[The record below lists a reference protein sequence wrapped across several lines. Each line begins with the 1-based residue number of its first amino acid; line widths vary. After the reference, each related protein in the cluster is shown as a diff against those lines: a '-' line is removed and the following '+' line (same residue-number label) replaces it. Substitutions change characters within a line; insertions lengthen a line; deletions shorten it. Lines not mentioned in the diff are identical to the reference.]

1 MQFAVIAP
9 FSTIARRSR
18 LTKMMPVLKAKGLA
32 PIFYG
37 WERVV
42 GEAQGSEDK
51 VVEERII
58 LRGGGN
64 NTRRARLMYP
74 LWMVAVFWLTLR
86 LGRRANLFCLGWETA
101 FPALIASRFTGARV
115 IFDDA
120 DRFSLIISLPRP
132 LHRLV
137 QALERWT
144 SRRVDLHIVPSFA
157 RYEWRG
163 QNMMVLRN
171 VPVRSDYERARG
183 KKAQTSTAGLVVYVN
198 GWFGETRGGPIFIE
212 MMKKAADRNLPIRM
226 ILAGRLAGPACEKLA
241 AQPNVEYRGKLELVE
256 ALKLYREADLVLTYF
271 DPAIP
276 INRLAES
283 NKWGDCVFLD
293 VPFIVNSE
301 VETAASFVRAGGAMT
316 VPYHDVDGLLELLAP
331 LAEQPARLAP
341 YRNALRH
348 LEEEYQ
354 PFDTAFGV
362 LIDSFLAGETGLGQV
377 STESGISG

>member
-1 MQFAVIAP
+1 MRFVVIAP
-9 FSTIARRSR
+9 LSTVARRSR
-18 LTKMMPVLKAKGLA
+18 LTKMMPVLKAKGLS
-32 PIFYG
+32 PVFYG
-37 WERVV
+37 WERVE
-42 GEAQGSEDK
+42 GEAQYGGDK

-74 LWMVAVFWLTLR
+74 LWMISVFWLALR

-101 FPALIASRFTGARV
+101 FPALIASRVTGARV

-120 DRFSLIISLPRP
+120 DRFSLIVSLPRP

-137 QALERWT
+137 QALEQWT
-144 SRRVDLHIVPSFA
+144 SRRVALHIVPGFA

-171 VPVRSDYERARG
+171 APVRSDYERAQQGEVQRSA
-183 KKAQTSTAGLVVYVN
+183 KGLVIYVN
-198 GWFGETRGGPIFIE
+198 GWFGETRGGPIFVE
-212 MMKKAADRNLPIRM
+212 LMKKVAERNLPIRM
-226 ILAGRLAGPACEKLA
+226 ILAGRLAGPVCQVLA

-283 NKWGDCVFLD
+283 NKWGDCVFLK

-301 VETAASFVRAGGAMT
+301 VETAASFARGGAAIAI
-316 VPYHDVDGLLELLAP
+316 PYHDVDGLLEILTR
-331 LAEQPARLAP
+331 LAEQPVGLGD
-341 YRNALRH
+341 YRDALCDF
-348 LEEEYQ
+348 EGEYR
-354 PFDTAFGV
+354 PFDSAFGE
-362 LIDSFLAGETGLGQV
+362 LIDSFMAGDVRRGQGLARNRAAD
-377 STESGISG
+377 